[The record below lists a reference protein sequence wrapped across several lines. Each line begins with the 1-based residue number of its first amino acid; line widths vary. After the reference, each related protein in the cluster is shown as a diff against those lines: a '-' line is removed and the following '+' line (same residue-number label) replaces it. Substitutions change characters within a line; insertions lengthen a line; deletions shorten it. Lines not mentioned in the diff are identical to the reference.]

1 MAGRS
6 IKRTRPTT
14 RFTAEDKELRKDAC
28 KVTTESGILRDYPGF
43 EADHC
48 PLVAEFELR
57 QIGDMGDGMSRLAG
71 RLAGRLGGYG
81 NPWTGFRSMKA
92 LT

>member
-1 MAGRS
+1 MVLVPGDMRWYRGNIISYHIIGYA
-6 IKRTRPTT
+6 
-14 RFTAEDKELRKDAC
+14 
-28 KVTTESGILRDYPGF
+28 DYQGF

-71 RLAGRLGGYG
+71 RLGGNG
-81 NPWTGFRSMKA
+81 NHGQNFSR
-92 LT
+92 